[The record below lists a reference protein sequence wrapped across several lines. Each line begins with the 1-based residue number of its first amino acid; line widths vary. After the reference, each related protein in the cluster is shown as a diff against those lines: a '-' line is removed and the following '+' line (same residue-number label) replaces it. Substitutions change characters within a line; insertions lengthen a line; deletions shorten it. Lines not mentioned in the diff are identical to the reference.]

1 MMKIQ
6 SDNPDLNKA
15 CQKLVEDFDRAWNE
29 RDAESLAELFSE
41 DADFQ
46 FHNGLLVRSRKRI
59 KRFYTEKVFPTLPE
73 GMKHI
78 SHSARVRFVTDGV
91 LIGDGRVELVDESES
106 DPDKRVQQ
114 RLKVT
119 TVLVKKGD
127 RWRFTA
133 VRVMVP
139 AEV

>member
-1 MMKIQ
+1 MKIL
-6 SDNPDLNKA
+6 STNSELHKT

-29 RDAESLAELFSE
+29 RDPEALASLFNE

-46 FHNGLLVRSRKRI
+46 FHNGLLVRSRNRI
-59 KRFYTEKVFPTLPE
+59 RRFYFEKVFPTLPE

-78 SHSARVRFVTDGV
+78 SHSVRVRFVTEGV
-91 LIGDGRVELVDESES
+91 LIGDGKVDLVDESKS
-106 DPDKRVQQ
+106 DPDKKVQQ

-119 TVLVKKGD
+119 TVLVKKED
-127 RWRFTA
+127 MWRFSA

-139 AEV
+139 AKD